1 MSLIEIEKHE
11 VEDKGKEPV
20 RIRGLPFFPH
30 FLLREVVVMCFITG
44 SLILMASLYP
54 AGLLKPADPFDT
66 PTPIYPEWYFLY
78 VFGFLKFWTWDI
90 GPIWGIE
97 IPAKMIG
104 VTLPM
109 VLWYGLLFMVPF
121 IDRNP
126 SSDIR
131 KRKVAVAL
139 GVIALIGILYFT
151 YFSIVHH

>member
-1 MSLIEIEKHE
+1 MSIIEVEKYEIEEKPE
-11 VEDKGKEPV
+11 EPV

-30 FLLREVVVMCFITG
+30 FLLREVVVMCIIGG

-90 GPIWGIE
+90 GPI
-97 IPAKMIG
+97 PAKIIG

-109 VLWYGLLFMVPF
+109 VLWYGLLFLVPF

-126 SSDIR
+126 SPEFK
-131 KRKVAVAL
+131 KRKVAIAL
-139 GVIALIGILYFT
+139 GVIALLGILYFT

>member
-11 VEDKGKEPV
+11 VEEERHEPV

-30 FLLREVVVMCFITG
+30 FLLREVVVMCLIAG
-44 SLILMASLYP
+44 SLILMASIYP

-78 VFGFLKFWTWDI
+78 VFGFLKFWTWNI
-90 GPIWGIE
+90 GPIE
-97 IPAKMIG
+97 AKVIG

-109 VLWYGLLFMVPF
+109 VLWYGLLFLVPF

-131 KRKVAVAL
+131 KRKFAVAL
-139 GVIALIGILYFT
+139 GVIALLGILYFT